1 MHRYALKLPDVD
13 GEKSAWRN
21 PTACRWKPPLSRPS
35 RRPSPPAVGAIEH
48 KKIAS
53 PAAAARHRVIHAPF
67 YRFLLFR

>member
-1 MHRYALKLPDVD
+1 MEKNQR
-13 GEKSAWRN
+13 GETLQLVGGSLRFRAQ
-21 PTACRWKPPLSRPS
+21 AAGQ
-35 RRPSPPAVGAIEH
+35 SPPAVGAIEH